1 MGNLVTETLWCVLAA
16 FAVRMPRCSRV
27 RASFFAAVVYPTHS
41 SLKAIQSGSRED
53 SLQWLAYWVLHALL
67 TSAEE
72 LFDAALAWCARAASP
87 QPQFT
92 REASR

>member
-1 MGNLVTETLWCVLAA
+1 M
-16 FAVRMPRCSRV
+16 
-27 RASFFAAVVYPTHS
+27 YPTHA

-72 LFDAALAWCARAASP
+72 LFDAALAWCAHRGSGAVER
-87 QPQFT
+87 T
-92 REASR
+92 